1 MNALIELAPI
11 IVSIA
16 VGVGGLPAIVD
27 YLKQRFNLQR
37 HDALALSWAAAVVA
51 GLVVSVADGVVGADG
66 FSAENLTESVL
77 VVWAASQVQYK
88 RLQWRD
94 DARVG

>member
-1 MNALIELAPI
+1 MNALVDLAPMI
-11 IVSIA
+11 ISIA

-27 YLKQRFNLQR
+27 YLKREFELEKA
-37 HDALALSWAAAVVA
+37 HALGLSWAAAVVA

-88 RLQWRD
+88 RLQWKEERHE
-94 DARVG
+94 